1 MQTKS
6 KKFTPKLKFYH
17 IVLISIILCPFLI
30 LNSNS
35 VNKKREEAKLEKEKI
50 LSLRKFYARKLDAG
64 DEKFKA
70 DTNKV
75 CEKASK
81 ELRDYYEGKGDL
93 NSLGINE
100 NKNVKREEEGKYIDG
115 LINVVSDEG
124 EGDLMDYIMHLIPIL
139 SLLGIGVLFLP
150 GWLVCCI
157 CSCADC
163 CCCCCCKK
171 ASCKL
176 PFYIIT
182 SIFYAFGLCVSIYGL
197 SQSTAVFEGLGDTEC
212 SLLKFIN
219 DVLYGED
226 KESTPKWAGI
236 EGIKDLLSRTSQVLA
251 TITSSSDITTSQ
263 NNIKTAKDNFEKAF
277 ASLSQNIYDDTTDYK
292 KSLTID
298 SRSDDYYLDIVK
310 EFGKLTR
317 DSGSGTV
324 NIPYQNSFAYKWN
337 IEYNAIAEESNSQ
350 MTKAIQNFN
359 GLIGNNDITS
369 QINNGVQSIDDLK
382 DSFDK
387 VRDQIS
393 GVIIDYSDTI
403 DEYGNIGYKTVF
415 AVFMVIDAL
424 IAAFISLRMFCNF
437 PVCQNGCLK
446 CLLKS
451 AIHILWNI
459 LALMTFLSLI
469 LGSVLSLVGTVG
481 KDLISVV
488 SFLVSDDNLLNE
500 EGTVNENAILLGESA
515 KYLTECINSDRDGDL
530 KSALGFNNDGF
541 DNIEELKSA
550 ETLIQSLID
559 QSNQLKENKVSFKN
573 YKEQYEKRKDYTI
586 DNFELVTVDNQ
597 NNKVKSLIF
606 KDYVNK
612 VNTLLVNK
620 HDTWSI
626 SCDESSGIKLNCDTD
641 TQTDVQENCIE
652 FNTCKAKDIGDW
664 YSTLASDE
672 NVKAL
677 KAFIKSI
684 QKASEKATDIETLK
698 TTNPTSF
705 STKSIDDALT
715 ILDYK
720 YGVYID
726 SQITNLGILKGKI
739 NGLTDI
745 IRDYTGDEDFF
756 SIVNCKF
763 IGKNIRIIL
772 KSLEKSLG
780 TNIYNI
786 GITLT
791 TTGFAMCFSISFT
804 ILLNII
810 LNAKNSG
817 DQIPEIKVMDQNI
830 NYPNQY
836 NLNNPNGF
844 NTNQNVNEGLRTIEY
859 NNGM

>member
-1 MQTKS
+1 M
-6 KKFTPKLKFYH
+6 
-17 IVLISIILCPFLI
+17 
-30 LNSNS
+30 
-35 VNKKREEAKLEKEKI
+35 
-50 LSLRKFYARKLDAG
+50 RKFYERKLDAG
-64 DEKFKA
+64 DEKFKE

-75 CEKASK
+75 CEKASE
-81 ELRDYYEGKGDL
+81 ELRDYYKGKGDL

-100 NKNVKREEEGKYIDG
+100 NKDVKREEEGKYIDG

-139 SLLGIGVLFLP
+139 SLLVIGILFLP

-171 ASCKL
+171 ATCKL

-182 SIFYAFGLCVSIYGL
+182 SVFYAFGLCVSIYGL
-197 SQSTAVFEGLGDTEC
+197 SQSTAVFEGIGDTEC

-236 EGIKDLLSRTSQVLA
+236 EGIKTLLSRTSQTLG
-251 TITSSSDITTSQ
+251 TITSYSDISDAQ
-263 NNIKTAKDNFEKAF
+263 NLINDAKSNFENAF
-277 ASLSQNIYDDTTDYK
+277 ASLSQNIYDDTTNYQ
-292 KSLTID
+292 KSLTINSSPD
-298 SRSDDYYLDIVK
+298 YYYLDIIK
-310 EFGKLTR
+310 EFGKLTI
-317 DSGSGTV
+317 DSGTV
-324 NIPYQNSFAYKWN
+324 NIPYQNSFAYKWY
-337 IEYNAIAEESNSQ
+337 IEYNSLAEESNSQ
-350 MTKAIQNFN
+350 MTGAIQNFE
-359 GLIGNNDITS
+359 GLTGNTEIIG
-369 QINNGVQSIDDLK
+369 QINDGVESIDDLK
-382 DSFDK
+382 NSFDK

-393 GVIIDYSDTI
+393 GVLIDYSDTI

-415 AVFMVIDAL
+415 SVFMVIDAL

-500 EGTVNENAILLGESA
+500 DRTANENAILLGESA
-515 KYLTECINSDRDGDL
+515 KYLTECINSDRNGDL

-541 DNIEELKSA
+541 DDIEELKSA
-550 ETLIQSLID
+550 ETLIQSLIE

-573 YKEQYEKRKDYTI
+573 YKEKYEKRKDYTI

-612 VNTLLVNK
+612 VNSLLVNK
-620 HDTWSI
+620 HDTWNI
-626 SCDESSGIKLNCDTD
+626 SCDDSSDIKLNCETV
-641 TQTDVQENCIE
+641 TQTDTEDNCIE
-652 FNTCKAKDIGDW
+652 FSTCKTKDIKDW
-664 YSTLASDE
+664 YSSLSTNE
-672 NVKAL
+672 NVLAL
-677 KAFIKSI
+677 NAFINSI
-684 QKASEKATDIETLK
+684 QKASVEANDIETLK
-698 TTNPTSF
+698 TSDPPF

-720 YGVYID
+720 YDEYIN
-726 SQITNLGILKGKI
+726 SQINNLRVLKSKI
-739 NGLTDI
+739 SGLTDI

-791 TTGFAMCFSISFT
+791 TTGLGMCLSISFT

-810 LNAKNSG
+810 LNTKDSG
-817 DQIPEIKVMDQNI
+817 NQIPNIKPMDQNI

-844 NTNQNVNEGLRTIEY
+844 NTIQNANEGLRIIEY